1 MNASLRQLRYFLAV
15 ADELSFTRAAD
26 RLHVA
31 QPAVSAQIRE
41 LERDL
46 GVPLLRRTTRR
57 VELTDAGQS
66 FADDTRRLLDGLDAA
81 WERARRVARGM
92 SGRLR
97 IAYTSSTAYEAL
109 PLILDELESRA
120 PDLQVSAD
128 QLWATEVEAAVI
140 SGDADFGLVRL
151 PNARDGLVEHVLRR
165 EPLAVFASRQNPLVD
180 QERVA
185 IGDLCDQ
192 VILAVPQTL
201 APGFHDLVVAL
212 CRDAG
217 FAPHI
222 VDVTAPGHREPLLSH
237 LARHPNQVFVGPVSI
252 ASMPWPGVGHVLI
265 DDPDACMP
273 LSIIVPGGD
282 PSGQVAVALV
292 AARAVAE
299 REQWRAA
306 GEPSV
311 EPASGD

>member
-1 MNASLRQLRYFLAV
+1 
-15 ADELSFTRAAD
+15 
-26 RLHVA
+26 
-31 QPAVSAQIRE
+31 
-41 LERDL
+41 L

-92 SGRLR
+92 SGHLR

-120 PDLQVSAD
+120 PELQVSAD

-140 SGDADFGLVRL
+140 SGDADLGLVRL
-151 PNARDGLVEHVLRR
+151 PNAREGLVDHVLRR
-165 EPLAVFASRQNPLVD
+165 EPLAVFASRDNPLVA
-180 QERVA
+180 QSHVA
-185 IGDLCDQ
+185 IGDLRDQ

-201 APGFHDLVVAL
+201 APGFHDLVVEL
-212 CRDAG
+212 CRRAG
-217 FAPHI
+217 FTPHI
-222 VDVTAPGHREPLLSH
+222 LDITAPGHREPLLSH

-265 DDPDACMP
+265 NDPDARMP
-273 LSIIVPGGD
+273 LSIIARGGEL
-282 PSGQVAVALV
+282 SGQVAVTLQ
-292 AARAVAE
+292 AARVVAE
-299 REQWRAA
+299 REQWLAT
-306 GEPSV
+306 GEPSA
-311 EPASGD
+311 EPAPTN

>member
-31 QPAVSAQIRE
+31 QPAVSAQIRD

-66 FADDTRRLLDGLDAA
+66 FADDTRHLLDGLEAA
-81 WERARRVARGM
+81 WERAQRVGRGV

-120 PDLQVSAD
+120 PELQVSAD

-140 SGDADFGLVRL
+140 SGDADLGLVRL
-151 PNARDGLVEHVLRR
+151 PNAREGLVEHVLRR
-165 EPLAVFASRQNPLVD
+165 EPLAVFASRQNRLAT
-180 QERVA
+180 QARVTIA
-185 IGDLCDQ
+185 DLRDQ

-217 FAPHI
+217 FAPNI
-222 VDVTAPGHREPLLSH
+222 LDITAPGHREPLLSH

-252 ASMPWPGVGHVLI
+252 ASMPWAVL
-265 DDPDACMP
+265 
-273 LSIIVPGGD
+273 S
-282 PSGQVAVALV
+282 VA
-292 AARAVAE
+292 
-299 REQWRAA
+299 
-306 GEPSV
+306 
-311 EPASGD
+311 